1 MATLIDTNDVVGRMQ
16 QIAQSVQYNNA
27 TEQYNA
33 AQQQNWAERMW
44 QRQADYNAAE
54 ALKNRNWQEYMSNTA
69 HQREVQDL
77 RAAGLNP
84 ILSAMGGNGAAV
96 TSGATASSSV
106 PSGSKADTDQSGTMA
121 IVSLLNGMLQAQT
134 SLQAADISARTQEAV
149 ADKYTAME
157 QLVAQ
162 LNQETAYHTAD
173 INRQSAAYVSDNSL
187 RAAQA
192 TAGATVYAANRNYD
206 TQEMVQQ
213 AQRDIAKLNADTT
226 LTKAQREYE
235 YERILRQTYPQT
247 YMGGV
252 AALLQT
258 VPNFAGSIS
267 AEVQDYLDTKFGNR
281 WVEVARQ
288 MLANGEITRDQFDAV
303 TGATSKY
310 SYHYSP

>member
-1 MATLIDTNDVVGRMQ
+1 MATLIDTNDVVGRMN

-27 TEQYNA
+27 TEQFNA

-149 ADKYTAME
+149 AEKYTAME
-157 QLVAQ
+157 QLVAELQ
-162 LNQETAYHTAD
+162 QQTAFGTAEINRASTAYA
-173 INRQSAAYVSDNSL
+173 SDNSL
-187 RAAQA
+187 KAAQA
-192 TAGATVYAANRNYD
+192 SAGATVYAANKNFEASSMMAEANKY
-206 TQEMVQQ
+206 
-213 AQRDIAKLNADTT
+213 IAELNNNTT
-226 LTKAQREYE
+226 LTKQEKEQAFEE
-235 YERILRQTYPQT
+235 FMAKNYPNNSVQ
-247 YMGGV
+247 
-252 AALLQT
+252 ALSALLAQLGIT
-258 VPNFAGSIS
+258 GSDGLTSTNNPFKAFFDFMTRYQPFSSNHSS
-267 AEVQDYLDTKFGNR
+267 ARGDSSGFGSS
-281 WVEVARQ
+281 
-288 MLANGEITRDQFDAV
+288 GGFGGTR
-303 TGATSKY
+303 
-310 SYHYSP
+310 